1 MPRKRFLHSSFSLW
15 FKASKMPYQ
24 LNLFPKAFISCMIF
38 QVVIAAEVVHKKKD
52 SYLITDGAFG
62 DTVKINDNKEN
73 CQKVPFKQLIIKD
86 GCQKAEV
93 TNYICVGHCKTSY
106 IPFRS
111 YSKHKKSSFK
121 CNSCVPSKY
130 KVYVVPLVCENR
142 KKIYRF
148 KKILL
153 VDECECKISRCE
165 AKWF

>member
-1 MPRKRFLHSSFSLW
+1 M
-15 FKASKMPYQ
+15 
-24 LNLFPKAFISCMIF
+24 
-38 QVVIAAEVVHKKKD
+38 AAEVVRKNQD
-52 SYLITDGAFG
+52 SYLIKDGVLGNIF
-62 DTVKINDNKEN
+62 KNNSNKEN

-93 TNYICVGHCKTSY
+93 DNHICVGHCKTSY

-111 YSKHKKSSFK
+111 YSKHKKISFN

-130 KVYVVPLVCENR
+130 KVYVAPLFCENR
-142 KKIYRF
+142 QKRYRF

-153 VDECECKISRCE
+153 VDECECKRSTCE